1 MKQLT
6 ISIPKEKTK
15 QVVDVI
21 NKRPEFKR
29 VIVLTG
35 VNCNQVTIYLSQYH
49 VNELLNDLDKIGIG
63 VTDGIIS
70 VGELDIVKPIQTINK
85 KHYSK
90 FGALSIEHIYMI
102 LSSSIGIDMDFVLYL
117 VIATVIAGI
126 GLATDDVLMVVASM
140 LLSPL
145 LNPLLGITYSS
156 VIRDIKLFKNSFKT
170 LIYSLLIVY
179 TTGIILGL
187 SFHSF
192 DDYYNWPTEEMAKRG
207 EPNGLITGFC
217 IAIVSGMAAGISITN
232 GGINTL
238 VGVAIAASIHPPL
251 VNSAICFIHAFI
263 SDKETLKEFSKI
275 GGYSLVLFLLNVVA
289 ICVMAYIVFKVKGAG
304 PFRRAS
310 TMWNFPKYTELKNE
324 TDNNYDSFNIS
335 NFQIKFKDVKG
346 KEIIELTN
354 TEKETKDKTTVDK
367 SDIVPTKNRSEKE
380 IRELLQVHM
389 REAQIIRGFISKR
402 IKTIREKRGESIEVV
417 NKPSKKEKK
426 VKKKE
431 GDNIVIEI
439 PK

>member
-21 NKRPEFKR
+21 KKRPEFKR

-49 VNELLNDLDKIGIG
+49 VNELLNDLDKIGVG

-70 VGELDIVKPIQTINK
+70 VSELDIVKPIHTINK

-102 LSSSIGIDMDFVLYL
+102 LSSSIGIDIDFILYL

-156 VIRDIKLFKNSFKT
+156 VIRDMKLFKNSFKT
-170 LIYSLLIVY
+170 LLYSLVIVY
-179 TTGIILGL
+179 IIGIILGL

-192 DDYYNWPTEEMAKRG
+192 DDHYNWPTDEMTKRG
-207 EPNGLITGFC
+207 KPYGLITGFC

-263 SDKETLKEFSKI
+263 SDESTFKEFVEI
-275 GGYSLVLFLLNVVA
+275 GGYSLILFVLNVVA
-289 ICVMAYIVFKVKGAG
+289 ICTMAYIIFKVKGAG

-310 TMWNFPKYTELKNE
+310 TMWNFPKYSELKNE

-335 NFQIKFKDVKG
+335 NFQIKFKDVQG

-354 TEKETKDKTTVDK
+354 TDKNVKDKTIVEKTDTVL
-367 SDIVPTKNRSEKE
+367 TKNRTEKE
-380 IRELLQVHM
+380 IKELLQVHM
-389 REAQIIRGFISKR
+389 REAQIIRGFISKK
-402 IKTIREKRGESIEVV
+402 IKTIREKKGEQVDVI
-417 NKPSKKEKK
+417 NKTTKKIKK
-426 VKKKE
+426 NKKKE
-431 GDNIVIEI
+431 DIVIEI